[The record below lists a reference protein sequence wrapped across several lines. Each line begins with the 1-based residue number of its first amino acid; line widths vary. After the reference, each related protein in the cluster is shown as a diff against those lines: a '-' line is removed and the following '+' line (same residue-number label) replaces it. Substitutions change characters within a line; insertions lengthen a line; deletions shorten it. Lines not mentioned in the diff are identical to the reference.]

1 MPTGLFRLAMI
12 LADMK
17 EIVVLTAVLI
27 LNINLGCSS
36 ESLFKG
42 HDNASYVCGKD
53 CLSRYDKFR
62 DKIIHLEVEPA
73 GNLSQVFYNIDSNKL
88 SQNPIVLNQLAVV
101 SGKAIGIDGDLVKHY
116 PDEHQEKGVTFFDLV
131 ALPVV
136 NENALLAPRTSIVKT
151 RLARDGSYQI
161 ELLKNVSYSLV
172 MNAFGQF
179 DHAPVYVHRG
189 FIKEDMALDFSL
201 AQSNKNIRGKVVAD
215 ERDTFNPLESPMQVR
230 VMQGQ
235 RLISS
240 IGLVKQDG
248 QFSVEVAHAIVDN
261 NLPITLIVEPKDL
274 EIALPKITKK
284 LDKDQLYSDVHMH
297 EINLGSLK
305 NATNFTIGVRG
316 NDDSVVSQAS
326 LFLNAKIGAGE
337 VMLKKQ
343 VDSSGSAQF
352 PKLFEG
358 SYDIAVVPPFDSK
371 FGMRVIKDVEIEFKE
386 NVELFIDLQEREV
399 LIAEIFGQN
408 GKPVSGAQIEFS
420 RIGEMGLFASEDI
433 YDDMLFKLTAGSND
447 RGQVCHRKFGFET
460 SNNDQCA
467 NLLLDDGRYL
477 AHIIPPAGTEL
488 AHKWLTIDFPKEK
501 RLTIVLDQ
509 PEVLKGQILSYD
521 QKNPI
526 KRAFVTVYLAE
537 LSLHNQPKVIGKAIT
552 DEQGFFT
559 AFVSAP
565 K

>member
-1 MPTGLFRLAMI
+1 MPIGLFHSVMI
-12 LADMK
+12 LADMRNK
-17 EIVVLTAVLI
+17 IALI
-27 LNINLGCSS
+27 AIFLLSHWAC
-36 ESLFKG
+36 EHDLPLKG
-42 HDNASYVCGKD
+42 QDNANYICGKD
-53 CLSRYDKFR
+53 CLSRYGKFK

-88 SQNPIVLNQLAVV
+88 QQNPIVLNPSSIISGRAVGLE
-101 SGKAIGIDGDLVKHY
+101 SDLSERY
-116 PDEHQEKGVTFFDLV
+116 PDEHQDKGVTFFDLV

-136 NENALLAPRTSIVKT
+136 NENPLLAPRTSMVKT
-151 RLARDGSYQI
+151 RVARDGSFQI
-161 ELLKNVSYSLV
+161 ELLKNVSYSLL
-172 MNAFGQF
+172 MNASGQF
-179 DHAPVYVHRG
+179 DRAPIYVHRG
-189 FIKEDMALDFSL
+189 LIKEDIALNFSL
-201 AQSNKNIRGKVVAD
+201 AKSNNTIKGKVVAE
-215 ERDTFNPLESPMQVR
+215 ERDAINLLESSMQVR
-230 VMQGQ
+230 VMQGY

-240 IGLVKQDG
+240 VGLVKPDG
-248 QFSVEVAHAIVDN
+248 QFSVEVAKAIVDN
-261 NLPITLIVEPKDL
+261 NLPITLLVEPNNL
-274 EIALPKITKK
+274 ETALPKITKK
-284 LDKDQLYSDVHMH
+284 LDKDQLYSDVEMH

-305 NATNFTIGVRG
+305 NAINLTVEVRG
-316 NDDSVVSQAS
+316 NDDSVVSLAS

-343 VDSSGSAQF
+343 VNASGLAQF
-352 PKLFEG
+352 LKLFEG

-371 FGMRVIKDVEIEFKE
+371 FGMRVIKDIELDFQE
-386 NVELFIDLQEREV
+386 NVDLLIDLQEREV
-399 LIAEIFGQN
+399 LSAEIFGPH

-460 SNNDQCA
+460 SNNDQCS
-467 NLLLDDGRYL
+467 NLLLDEGRYL

-488 AHKWLTIDFPKEK
+488 AHKWITIDFPKER
-501 RLTIVLDQ
+501 RLTIVLEQ
-509 PEVLKGQILSYD
+509 PEVLNGQILAPD
-521 QKNPI
+521 QKSAV

-565 K
+565 R